1 MRKFKLYSDFRP
13 KGDQIK
19 AIQELEEGL
28 KKMNA
33 KSLTGKMITPE
44 EIAEIYSYFAMSILP
59 QLSGVTLLSD
69 GGITYLQ

>member
-1 MRKFKLYSDFRP
+1 MLRHLGKTM
-13 KGDQIK
+13 IK
-19 AIQELEEGL
+19 RVIKSRGREVEEGQ
-28 KKMNA
+28 KKMNE

-44 EIAEIYSYFAMSILP
+44 KIAEIYSYFSLSILP